1 MFQIILKGEKMGQGI
16 PENNQKT
23 DTLESL
29 KAQIEALTAEKEN
42 LSQRFKDTQ
51 AAYTKGQQ
59 EISKLNAKLKV
70 FAEQGHSLNVEGLD
84 SERMQ
89 ELKDTDPEKWYEERR
104 KLELQAQKNFE
115 DRLSKAQ
122 EEAIAGYVK
131 SEQDILLADFK
142 RRNPNITDEF
152 IRDCIPVGIQRK
164 YQNGEL
170 DFSGYLMEIEKF
182 AKTPTVIGG
191 ETNQI
196 LNQPNLSNI
205 GSGEGV
211 LNSATGWDALEQKA
225 KNSVI

>member
-1 MFQIILKGEKMGQGI
+1 MGQGI
-16 PENNQKT
+16 PENNKNS
-23 DTLESL
+23 DTVESL
-29 KAQIEALTAEKEN
+29 KAQIETLTAEKEN

-59 EISKLNAKLKV
+59 EISKLNAKIKV
-70 FAEQGHSLNVEGLD
+70 FAEQGHSLNVEGLN

-104 KLELQAQKNFE
+104 KLELQAQQNFE
-115 DRLSKAQ
+115 ERLRKAQ
-122 EEAIAGYVK
+122 EEAVAGLVK

-142 RRNPNITDEF
+142 KRNPNITDEF

-170 DFSGYLMEIEKF
+170 DFSGFLMEVEKF
-182 AKTPTVIGG
+182 AKSPTVVGG
-191 ETNQI
+191 ETQKSM
-196 LNQPNLSNI
+196 NQPDLSQI

-211 LNSATGWDALEQKA
+211 SANYKGLDGLDNMV
-225 KNSVI
+225 KNNII